1 MQRFVVALIIVYTT
15 RPRTKTIFKL
25 RQPYKL
31 QDVVVREPWP
41 GVVPL
46 LDDARQVLPDVVDVQ
61 QFTQLLVLRRRKLAD
76 AGVQCQLQ
84 RWLSSAV

>member
-1 MQRFVVALIIVYTT
+1 M
-15 RPRTKTIFKL
+15 
-25 RQPYKL
+25 
-31 QDVVVREPWP
+31 REPWP

-84 RWLSSAV
+84 RLLSSAV